1 MTLSRWSRPS
11 AQREGLRPAPTLS
24 RRRAPLAV
32 RSTQAQFGL
41 EVSYHLLPS
50 AGLPARSLPDRI
62 IFHFRRHLHG
72 HQYRAR
78 LVQYGLKIGGKVLQ
92 VLEGE
97 GTRIASATRHNVIGH
112 VFGVWDWLPAGSGVA
127 FVVEQEVIEIGRCL
141 LRNGR

>member
-11 AQREGLRPAPTLS
+11 AQREGLRPKSGHTDYPISTPTLS

-78 LVQYGLKIGGKVLQ
+78 LVQYGLKMGGKVLQ

-97 GTRIASATRHNVIGH
+97 G
-112 VFGVWDWLPAGSGVA
+112 
-127 FVVEQEVIEIGRCL
+127 
-141 LRNGR
+141 